1 MERVNW
7 HGALMVLGAA
17 ALWGTIGLLSRL
29 LYQQGLTP
37 IQVVAGRIGL
47 TWIVFTL
54 AAALGDRRS
63 LRIGLR
69 DAGFFAVYGL
79 VSVALFY
86 GCWFYAVSRL
96 PVAVAVILLYTAP
109 AYVTLL
115 SAPLFGER
123 LTLPKL
129 AALALTLAGA
139 ALVAGRPAGGTI
151 PMDGLLAGLGSGLTY
166 GLYSLFG
173 KAAAPRYSR
182 SATLFY
188 TFSFGLLG
196 VALVGWAQGDWSGPP
211 PAWAGSPMAWLL
223 LALLALGPT
232 VTAYYL
238 YAGGLER
245 IDASVASMLATLEPV
260 VSVVLAAA
268 VLHEPLRW
276 PQGLGGAM
284 VVGAVLLLQQRPSSA
299 GKPAP
304 SAEPTPRAEPPE
316 KQPKGIMM

>member
-47 TWIVFTL
+47 TWIVFSL
-54 AAALGDRRS
+54 AAVLSDRRS

-69 DAGFFAVYGL
+69 DAGFFAVYGT

-129 AALALTLAGA
+129 AALVLTLAGA
-139 ALVAGRPAGGTI
+139 ALVAGRPAGGPI
-151 PMDGLLAGLGSGLTY
+151 PVDGLLAGLGSGLTY

-196 VALVGWAQGDWSGPP
+196 VALAGWTLGDWSGPP
-211 PAWAGSPMAWLL
+211 PAWAGNPTAWLL

-232 VTAYYL
+232 VLAYYL

-245 IDASVASMLATLEPV
+245 IDASKASMLATLEPV

-276 PQGLGGAM
+276 LQGLGGAM

-299 GKPAP
+299 GKSAP

-316 KQPKGIMM
+316 KEPKGIMM

>member
-1 MERVNW
+1 MDRVSW
-7 HGALMVLGAA
+7 QGALMVLGAA

-54 AAALGDRRS
+54 AAFLGDRRS
-63 LRIGLR
+63 LRISLR
-69 DAGFFAVYGL
+69 DTGFFAAYGL

-123 LTLPKL
+123 LTRAK
-129 AALALTLAGA
+129 AVALVLTLAGA
-139 ALVAGRPAGGTI
+139 ALVAGRPAGG
-151 PMDGLLAGLGSGLTY
+151 PMPLDGLIAGLGAGLTY

-173 KAAAPRYSR
+173 KAAAPRFSR

-196 VALVGWAQGDWSGPP
+196 VAAAGWLQGAW
-211 PAWAGSPMAWLL
+211 PAAAPSWTGSPLAWLL
-223 LALLALGPT
+223 LAALALGPT
-232 VTAYYL
+232 VLAYYL

-245 IDASVASMLATLEPV
+245 IDASKASMLATLEPV
-260 VSVVLAAA
+260 VSVVLAGL

-276 PQGLGGAM
+276 LQGLGGLM
-284 VVGAVLLLQQRPSSA
+284 VVGAVLLLQRPSA
-299 GKPAP
+299 ARERPE
-304 SAEPTPRAEPPE
+304 AEPG
-316 KQPKGIMM
+316 GIMM

>member
-1 MERVNW
+1 MEHVNW
-7 HGALMVLGAA
+7 RGAFMVLGAA

-47 TWIVFTL
+47 TWIVFAL
-54 AAALGDRRS
+54 AAFLGDRRS

-69 DAGFFAVYGL
+69 DAGFFAAYGL
-79 VSVALFY
+79 ISVALFY

-123 LTLPKL
+123 LTRAKA
-129 AALALTLAGA
+129 AALVLTLAGA
-139 ALVAGRPAGGTI
+139 ALVAGRPAGG
-151 PMDGLLAGLGSGLTY
+151 PVPLDGLVAGLGAGLTY

-173 KAAAPRYSR
+173 KAAAPRFKR

-196 VALVGWAQGDWSGPP
+196 VAVTGWLQDAWPGPA
-211 PAWAGSPMAWLL
+211 PAWIGSPQAWLL
-223 LALLALGPT
+223 LAALALGPT
-232 VTAYYL
+232 VLAYYL

-245 IDASVASMLATLEPV
+245 IDASKASMLATLEPV
-260 VSVVLAAA
+260 VSVVLAGL
-268 VLHEPLRW
+268 VLHEPLQW
-276 PQGLGGAM
+276 LQGLGGVM
-284 VVGAVLLLQQRPSSA
+284 VVGAVLLLQQPSP
-299 GKPAP
+299 GKEPAE
-304 SAEPTPRAEPPE
+304 AEPG
-316 KQPKGIMM
+316 GIMM